1 MIASN
6 LLAPCQQL
14 TNTLASGELAKLDR
28 IHIPGQSKST
38 LLLAMVESTSVME
51 ISDPRKF
58 Q

>member
-28 IHIPGQSKST
+28 IHIPDQSEST
-38 LLLAMVESTSVME
+38 LSAGNGG
-51 ISDPRKF
+51 IHICDGDK
-58 Q
+58 